1 MSTAKQQYISGFKH
15 EMGGLLMSDKRVVD
29 MPPIR
34 VNANIA
40 MAKKREIETS
50 KEDQKMKLKSVDVR
64 KFIQTKGSPKDH
76 PSRIFETTDSHYK
89 FNRNHSYVK
98 QAYTSL

>member
-1 MSTAKQQYISGFKH
+1 MDIMLQARQQYIAGYKHGISGQ
-15 EMGGLLMSDKRVVD
+15 LMSDRRVVD

-40 MAKKREIETS
+40 MAKKREKETT

-64 KFIQTKGSPKDH
+64 
-76 PSRIFETTDSHYK
+76 
-89 FNRNHSYVK
+89 
-98 QAYTSL
+98 